1 MAIQTEGLHG
11 PEFMLGSKADRTFS
25 RDKVTLIS
33 GQNLVSGTVL
43 GEITT
48 GTSAIATAFAGNTG
62 NGAMGAITVSA
73 GAKTGTYK
81 LIITEPGT
89 NVGNF
94 VVEDPD
100 GIIIGQ
106 GDVAAAFSAGGLA
119 FTLADG
125 ATDFVAGDGFNIAVA
140 AGSGKFT
147 QLNLSGADGSQHA
160 VAILRDDCD
169 ASGGDKSCVVIARA
183 QEVIESKLTWPA
195 GITTDQK
202 NAAIAELAA
211 AGIIVRS

>member
-1 MAIQTEGLHG
+1 MATLTEGLHG
-11 PEFMLGSKADRTFS
+11 PEFMLGSKADRTYS
-25 RDKVTLIS
+25 KEKVTLIS

-43 GEITT
+43 GKITA
-48 GTSAIATAFAGNTG
+48 GATASAAALGTNTG

-73 GAKTGTYK
+73 GAIAGDYVLT
-81 LIITEPGT
+81 IIEPAT
-89 NVGNF
+89 NLGNF
-94 VVEDPD
+94 TVEDPN
-100 GIIIGQ
+100 GVLIGH
-106 GDVAAAFSAGGLA
+106 GTVGSAFSAGGLA

-125 ATDFVAGDGFNIAVA
+125 ATDFVAGDQIKITVA

-147 QLNLSGADGSQHA
+147 QFNLSGADGSQHA

-195 GITTDQK
+195 GITTNQK

-211 AGIIVRS
+211 VGIIVRS